1 MLKIHE
7 IKVKD
12 LLTYFL
18 LPLIILTGL
27 WLVYGLYLVKL
38 HIAIN
43 IISCLVFS
51 VLSYFLLKR
60 FAIGCV
66 LLYKAT
72 APMSVR
78 DACRFEPTCSTYM
91 IMAIN
96 KYGLIRGLY
105 KGFRRIIR
113 CKPPNGGIDYP

>member
-1 MLKIHE
+1 MLKIRE

>member
-1 MLKIHE
+1 MLKIRE
-7 IKVKD
+7 IRVKD

-18 LPLIILTGL
+18 LPLVILTGL
-27 WLVYGLYLVKL
+27 WLTYGLYLVKL
-38 HIAIN
+38 HISIN
-43 IISCLVFS
+43 IISCVLFS
-51 VLSYFLLKR
+51 ALSYFLLKR

-78 DACRFEPTCSTYM
+78 DTCRFEPTCSTYM
-91 IMAIN
+91 IMAIK
-96 KYGLIRGLY
+96 KYGLFRGLY
-105 KGFRRIIR
+105 KGFRRIVR

>member
-1 MLKIHE
+1 MLKIRE

-96 KYGLIRGLY
+96 KYGLLIGVIKGIRRL
-105 KGFRRIIR
+105 IR
-113 CKPPNGGIDYP
+113 CQPPYGGEDFP